1 MTDMRIYGLSRFVA
15 LAVVTLVLIAVLW
28 GCTPAVRSP
37 APFEVQVKDALVPL
51 ASDLQVQKAML
62 DGRKRALQDPTI
74 GPQFLQQELEESRLV
89 FNDVTLGP
97 QVLDLQADMMARAA
111 SAPGPDRKLAAAA
124 VTALQQALRDPNL
137 RPQLVAALVDLM
149 QDPAVQ
155 AEMQKACL
163 SVLPVAPDT
172 TQKPPGGR

>member
-1 MTDMRIYGLSRFVA
+1 MPRFGLKTSLILILA
-15 LAVVTLVLIAVLW
+15 LVVSMAGLW
-28 GCTPAVRSP
+28 GCTTTARSP

-51 ASDLQVQKAML
+51 ASDLQVQKSLL
-62 DGRKRALQDPTI
+62 DGRKRALQDPSL
-74 GPQFLQQELEESRLV
+74 GPQFLQQDLEETRLA

-97 QVLDLQADMMARAA
+97 QVLDLQGDIIARAA

-124 VTALQQALRDPNL
+124 VSALQQAMLDPNL
-137 RPQLVAALVDLM
+137 RAQLVSILVNLM

-163 SVLPVAPDT
+163 SVLPTAPN
-172 TQKPPGGR
+172 TQGKSGGAH